1 MTLSIIFKSFFREV
15 CPQQKSLNK
24 MYFFYNKLST
34 SEDGFVEI
42 TDNRIWSNDVYSCV
56 YFNKFVKQSIESDIM

>member
-1 MTLSIIFKSFFREV
+1 
-15 CPQQKSLNK
+15 